1 VLEAA
6 LVMPVLT
13 MLTFGA
19 CQYGY
24 LIYLKSTLQ
33 SAAAAGARAS
43 VARTATNTNVTT
55 LVTNMMTAAGIS
67 SSKYTLTLNPTDVS
81 SLSAGTQITV
91 TVSSSWGT
99 LGPGL
104 LSAGY
109 GGVSASKQI
118 TGVAVVQKEGT

>member
-1 VLEAA
+1 
-6 LVMPVLT
+6 

-33 SAAAAGARAS
+33 SAASAGARAA
-43 VARTATNTNVTT
+43 VARTATNTSVTNI
-55 LVTNMMTAAGIS
+55 VTNMMLAAGIS
-67 SSKYTLTLNPTDVS
+67 NSKYTLTLSPSDVS
-81 SLSAGTQITV
+81 NLSPGTPITI

-99 LGPGL
+99 IGPGV
-104 LSAGY
+104 LSTGY
-109 GGVSASKQI
+109 GGVSTTKQI